1 MLYNPSGHFS
11 SIVGPTDPK
20 YRPEGLGWP
29 AQPGQ
34 SDAQWALIGK
44 HCVAYTGRFRFD
56 GSVQVQDVNG
66 DSALEGQIVHGPLD
80 VATMPALEGMEL
92 RRDFTLLLGNEGK
105 ATLLNL
111 RGGESRGSSVNW
123 WWERVK

>member
-1 MLYNPSGHFS
+1 M
-11 SIVGPTDPK
+11 
-20 YRPEGLGWP
+20 
-29 AQPGQ
+29 
-34 SDAQWALIGK
+34 
-44 HCVAYTGRFRFD
+44 AYTGRFRFD

-66 DSALEGQIVHGPLD
+66 DSALEGRIVHGPLD

-111 RGGESRGSSVNW
+111 RGDESRGSSVNW